1 MSYHFTKQIN
11 TDFDA
16 AIERATEVLS
26 QKGFG
31 VLTRIDIKETLKKKI
46 GVDFKPYTILGA
58 CNPKFAH
65 QALTAESK
73 IGVMLPCNVIVEQVE
88 AGDVE
93 VTAVDPMASMQA
105 IENPELGDIAMQVQT
120 LLKGVIAEI

>member
-1 MSYHFTKQIN
+1 MSYHFTKQVDL
-11 TDFDA
+11 DFDA

-31 VLTRIDIKETLKKKI
+31 VLTRIDVKETLKKKI
-46 GVDFKPYTILGA
+46 DVDFRPYIILGA

-65 QALTAESK
+65 QALNAESK
-73 IGVMLPCNVIVEQVE
+73 IGVMLPCNVIVEQTE
-88 AGDVE
+88 AGAVE

-105 IENPELGDIAMQVQT
+105 IENPDLGDIAMQVQG
-120 LLKGVIAEI
+120 LLREVIAEL

>member
-1 MSYHFTKQIN
+1 MTYHFTKQVD
-11 TDFDA
+11 TDFDG

-31 VLTRIDIKETLKKKI
+31 VLTRIDVKETLKKKI
-46 GVDFKPYTILGA
+46 DVDFKPYTILGA

-73 IGVMLPCNVIVEQVE
+73 IGVMLPCNVIVEQADE
-88 AGDVE
+88 TTIE

-105 IENPELGDIAMQVQT
+105 IENPELGEIAQQVQS
-120 LLKGVIAEI
+120 LLKDVIAEI

>member
-1 MSYHFTKQIN
+1 MTYHFTKQVDLN
-11 TDFDA
+11 FDN

-31 VLTRIDIKETLKKKI
+31 VLTRIDVKETLKNKI
-46 GVDFKPYTILGA
+46 DVDFRPYTILGA

-73 IGVMLPCNVIVEQVE
+73 IGVMLPCNVIVEQTE

-93 VTAVDPMASMQA
+93 ITAVDPMASMQA
-105 IENPELGDIAMQVQT
+105 IENPDLGDIAMQVQG
-120 LLKGVIAEI
+120 LLKEAIAEI

>member
-1 MSYHFTKQIN
+1 MTYHFTKQVD
-11 TDFDA
+11 TDFDG

-31 VLTRIDIKETLKKKI
+31 VLTRIDVKETLKKKI
-46 GVDFKPYTILGA
+46 DVDFKPYTILGA

-73 IGVMLPCNVIVEQVE
+73 IGVMLPCNVIVEQADE
-88 AGDVE
+88 NTIE

-105 IENPELGDIAMQVQT
+105 IENPELGEIAQQVQS
-120 LLKGVIAEI
+120 LLKDVIAEI

>member
-1 MSYHFTKQIN
+1 MTYHFTKQVD
-11 TDFDA
+11 TDFDG

-31 VLTRIDIKETLKKKI
+31 VLTRIDVKETLKKKI
-46 GVDFKPYTILGA
+46 DVDFKPYTILGA

-73 IGVMLPCNVIVEQVE
+73 IGVMLPCNVIVEQADE
-88 AGDVE
+88 NTIE
-93 VTAVDPMASMQA
+93 VTAVDPMASMHA
-105 IENPELGDIAMQVQT
+105 VVTPDVGEIAQ
-120 LLKGVIAEI
+120 